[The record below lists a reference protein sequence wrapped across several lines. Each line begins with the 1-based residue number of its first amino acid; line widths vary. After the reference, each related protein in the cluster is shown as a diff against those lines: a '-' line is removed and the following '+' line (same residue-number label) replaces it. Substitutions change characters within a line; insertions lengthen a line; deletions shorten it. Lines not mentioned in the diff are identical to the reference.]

1 MYPDALSQLLLIIAT
16 QQRDTGLFQHLFQQ
30 QVTPLTFRCL
40 MGTVVQLHCR
50 NDSPGAV
57 RDNHIAMPLRY
68 QAEQLPPFTAPGLTI
83 GRHSD
88 DIGHTNLR
96 AQPPLAGIG
105 HPVEPA
111 QKTLLPSRHQLTGTD
126 E

>member
-1 MYPDALSQLLLIIAT
+1 MCPDALSQLLLIIAA
-16 QQRDTGLFQHLFQQ
+16 QQRDTRLFQYLFQQ
-30 QVTPLTFRCL
+30 QVTPLTFRRL

-57 RDNHIAMPLRY
+57 RDNHIAVPLRY
-68 QAEQLPPFTAPGLTI
+68 QAEQLPPFTASGLTV
-83 GRHSD
+83 GRNSD
-88 DIGHTNLR
+88 DIGHSNLR

-111 QKTLLPSRHQLTGTD
+111 QKTLLAFSH
-126 E
+126 